1 MRLGADRLAFGYGRR
16 TVGSEVSLV
25 VEAGR
30 VTALLVKPGD
40 RVKVGQALV
49 ELSSQVV
56 GQLQADALKTQQD
69 LGLAQKAIERGR
81 KLMVDGAISAKE
93 LAQLEADV
101 RKATSDAAR
110 AAAQLRSL
118 GVSASE
124 PAVNVALRA
133 RVDGMVVERSALVG
147 QEVRADST
155 EPLLTISELG
165 TVWVLADAY
174 EQDLGLVQ
182 VGATVSVRVPAYPG
196 ETFAGKVVHVHDTV
210 DPDTRTVK
218 VRCVLPNPGGRLK
231 PEMFAKVELSSQGGP
246 HAIVLPSSAVLNDGD
261 QSIVMVVNEDH
272 SFQSAKVDVGPELG
286 GKVRIL
292 SGLVAGQRV
301 VTQGALFLQREQAV
315 LRVAVAVQAR
325 INAHLGRPAPQRA
338 FDSADIDL
346 HNRLQGAL
354 SRRLPYLPDELESL
368 FGLAVHVTADGI
380 EIETREHD
388 ATAAAPAHHPDSADM
403 GSADGRATGT

>member
-1 MRLGADRLAFGYGRR
+1 MMPSTGFLLALFALAAGCHGAQGEPAG
-16 TVGSEVSLV
+16 E
-25 VEAGR
+25 VEARPSRLLSPGSPRLKFVKIETVKESDGAALVALTGRVGFDEDHTQRVASPIDGR
-30 VTALLVKPGD
+30 VTALLVRPGD

-56 GQLQADALKTQQD
+56 GQLQADALKAQQD

-110 AAAQLRSL
+110 TAAQLRSL

-124 PAVNVALRA
+124 PAVSVALRA
-133 RVDGMVVERSALVG
+133 RVDGVVVERSALVG

-196 ETFAGKVVHVHDTV
+196 ETFAGKVVHVHDAV

-261 QSIVMVVNEDH
+261 QSIVLVVNEDH

-301 VTQGALFLQREQAV
+301 VTQGALFLQREQAT
-315 LRVAVAVQAR
+315 
-325 INAHLGRPAPQRA
+325 P
-338 FDSADIDL
+338 
-346 HNRLQGAL
+346 
-354 SRRLPYLPDELESL
+354 
-368 FGLAVHVTADGI
+368 
-380 EIETREHD
+380 
-388 ATAAAPAHHPDSADM
+388 
-403 GSADGRATGT
+403 